1 MSVALSHR
9 RPPCNRQGVLHDHEG
24 EGKWRRVTGDLVAW
38 PALGEA
44 GMAVE
49 VGGTGG
55 AIGSIWREREIREW
69 RPGRRGFRKRGGHAR
84 TVIFSFS
91 SRSHNLAVAKAII
104 CLFL

>member
-1 MSVALSHR
+1 MSAALSHR

-38 PALGEA
+38 PAVGEA

-55 AIGSIWREREIREW
+55 AIGSTWREGERD
-69 RPGRRGFRKRGGHAR
+69 
-84 TVIFSFS
+84 
-91 SRSHNLAVAKAII
+91 SRMAAWTERFPQAGWI
-104 CLFL
+104 CPYGDFLFFIKGS